1 MKKLDTG
8 IVFALKKTSRMCFLC
23 RKWQFL
29 HSAYIMQ

>member
-8 IVFALKKTSRMCFLC
+8 TLIALKKQVVCAFYVE
-23 RKWQFL
+23 KWQFL